1 MKMGAVKK
9 VFWDFSFKSMDI
21 RKKSKKWY
29 DKVINGE
36 TLII

>member
-21 RKKSKKWY
+21 RKNQK
-29 DKVINGE
+29 NGM
-36 TLII
+36 TK